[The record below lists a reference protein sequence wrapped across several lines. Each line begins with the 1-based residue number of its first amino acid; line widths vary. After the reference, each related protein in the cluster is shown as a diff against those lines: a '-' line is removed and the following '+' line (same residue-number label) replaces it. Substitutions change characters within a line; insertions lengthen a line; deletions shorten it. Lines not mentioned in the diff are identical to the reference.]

1 MSVVEIPI
9 HIGGQTRGLK
19 FTSEAIL
26 VAQSLLPGKMT
37 VREALTLYRD
47 TGTIAICAAAA
58 FRHSDDKVSPK
69 RVCGWLDR
77 ETGKLKEL
85 EAKLLI
91 AAEAH
96 YRHGGLIED
105 DDPNAAGAAPAA
117 APSTSGSP
125 SSNSPAST
133 D

>member
-47 TGTIAICAAAA
+47 TGTVAICAAAA
-58 FRHSDDKVSPK
+58 FRHADDKVSPK

-77 ETGKLKEL
+77 EPGKLREL
-85 EAKLLI
+85 EAKLLQ

-96 YRHGGLIED
+96 YRHGGLLDD
-105 DDPNAAGAAPAA
+105 DDPNDGGAAPP
-117 APSTSGSP
+117 APSPSGS
-125 SSNSPAST
+125 SSLSSPENT
-133 D
+133 G

>member
-1 MSVVEIPI
+1 MLAIPI
-9 HIGGQTRGLK
+9 HIGGQTRSLK

-47 TGTIAICAAAA
+47 TGTVAICAAAGL
-58 FRHSDDKVSPK
+58 RHEDDKVSPK

-77 ETGKLKEL
+77 EPGKLREL
-85 EAKLLI
+85 EAALLR

-96 YRHGGLIED
+96 YRHGGLLDED
-105 DDPNAAGAAPAA
+105 PEGNAEGAGSGAPA
-117 APSTSGSP
+117 PSGS
-125 SSNSPAST
+125 SS
-133 D
+133 